1 MRFLL
6 PAKQVKNRRI
16 KKRREDMKKVFS
28 LLLAMMLMLTLASCG
43 NGAQETQSDTTNDTT
58 NTTANDTT
66 NDTEDTSDAG
76 DSSAGSYTIGFS
88 VYDLSNEYFQ
98 SMLEGVE
105 AAAEEN
111 GVTLLTHDQKSSES
125 ELVTGATNLLNQ
137 GVDALIV
144 SPCKPE
150 VMSTIV
156 DLAKESNIPVI
167 ILDIGDGGSDK
178 DAIVVSDMYGGGQI
192 AGKYALSL
200 LEADSVTEGEFAII
214 KCEESAVY
222 AIQRG
227 EGFKSI
233 MEAAGFTLATE
244 LVANSDT
251 TEAYNAMQDI
261 LTSYPDVKVVFA
273 ENDNMALGAASAI
286 GDAGKTGEILVFGFD
301 GNESAVEAILDGTM
315 SGTIAQQPVEI
326 GRLGIELAIKRING
340 EELEFDNPDTREI
353 YADVYLIDS
362 TGQPNHEFTVD

>member
-1 MRFLL
+1 MKLRFLF
-6 PAKQVKNRRI
+6 PVKQVRIDQI
-16 KKRREDMKKVFS
+16 KKRRVNMKKVTS
-28 LLLAMMLMLTLASCG
+28 ILLAMMLMLTLVSCG
-43 NGAQETQSDTTNDTT
+43 NSSGETTSNTTSDTTNDTKST
-58 NTTANDTT
+58 GDEGGSANTGN
-66 NDTEDTSDAG
+66 
-76 DSSAGSYTIGFS
+76 YTIGFS

-98 SMLEGVE
+98 SMMEGVE

-111 GVTLLTHDQKSSES
+111 GVTLITHDQKSSES
-125 ELVTGATNLLNQ
+125 ELVTGATNLINQ
-137 GVDALIV
+137 GVNALIV

-233 MEAAGFTLATE
+233 MEEAGFTLATE

-261 LTSYPDVKVVFA
+261 LTSYPDVKVIFA

-286 GDAGKTGEILVFGFD
+286 DEAGKTGEILVFGFD

-326 GRLGIELAIKRING
+326 GRLGIELAIQRING
-340 EELEFDNPDTREI
+340 EELEFDNPDTKEI

-362 TGQPNHEFTVD
+362 TGEANHEFTVE

>member
-1 MRFLL
+1 MKLRFLF
-6 PAKQVKNRRI
+6 PVKQVRIDQI
-16 KKRREDMKKVFS
+16 KKRRVNMKKVTS
-28 LLLAMMLMLTLASCG
+28 ILLAMMLMLTLVSCG
-43 NGAQETQSDTTNDTT
+43 NSSGETTSNTTSDTTNDTKST
-58 NTTANDTT
+58 GDEGGSANTGN
-66 NDTEDTSDAG
+66 
-76 DSSAGSYTIGFS
+76 YTIGFS

-98 SMLEGVE
+98 SMMEGVE

-111 GVTLLTHDQKSSES
+111 GVTLITHDQKSSES
-125 ELVTGATNLLNQ
+125 ELVTGATNLINQ

-200 LEADSVTEGEFAII
+200 LEADGVAEGEFAII

-233 MEAAGFTLATE
+233 MEEAGFTLATE

-286 GDAGKTGEILVFGFD
+286 DEAGKTGEILVFGFD

-326 GRLGIELAIKRING
+326 GRLGIELAIQRING
-340 EELEFDNPDTREI
+340 EELEFDNPDTKEI

-362 TGQPNHEFTVD
+362 TGEANLDFTVE